1 MFRNNLKTNFLP
13 STPKLKTGGGFLNK
27 MLKPVQ
33 NLVSGGRERPAVT
46 EFSNVLFSEQS
57 EGSIVRLIDSAPG
70 RRIILRKK
78 EKIEIRNI
86 LILYYVQ

>member
-1 MFRNNLKTNFLP
+1 M
-13 STPKLKTGGGFLNK
+13 NK
-27 MLKPVQ
+27 MLKPVR

-70 RRIILRKK
+70 R
-78 EKIEIRNI
+78 N
-86 LILYYVQ
+86 YYSFLHN